1 MTVKLPDDCGII
13 SERIFEASKKLI
25 EYNYWD
31 NIEEHELSAWINNFL
46 SEEEKY
52 FAAVLLNSLI
62 YRNSSAIK
70 TFGAQLFHIIIP
82 NYLEEKGIYEIESI
96 DSWLRLLNQ
105 SGSRGVLPF
114 RFTTVEAIDNKP
126 AKSGATIFRELKR
139 HFFDS
144 DLGVGCQSLS
154 QMVKNPKINTLIIFD
169 DVIGTGEQF
178 ETFVKKYNVNQLGY
192 NILYCPL
199 AAHKSGIERIQK
211 SYPNIDIKPI
221 EILTE
226 LHSLFSAKNKLLEIG
241 NATQHI
247 EFLSFFK
254 TLCDNRQFKIDSD
267 NYLGKGELA
276 LTYLFKDST
285 PNNNI
290 SAIWYGDENWTR
302 LAKR

>member
-1 MTVKLPDDCGII
+1 MTVKLPNDCGII

-31 NIEEHELSAWINNFL
+31 SIEEHVLSAWINNFS
-46 SEEEKY
+46 SEAEKY

-62 YRNSSAIK
+62 YRNSSAIR

-96 DSWLRLLNQ
+96 ESWLQLLNQ
-105 SGSRGVLPF
+105 SGSRAVLPF

-154 QMVKNPKINTLIIFD
+154 NMVNNPKINTLIIFD

-178 ETFVKKYNVNQLGY
+178 ETFVKKYNVDQLGY
-192 NILYCPL
+192 NVLYCPL
-199 AAHKSGIERIQK
+199 AAHQSGIERINK
-211 SYPNIDIKPI
+211 SYPSIDIKPI
-221 EILTE
+221 EILTKR
-226 LHSLFSAKNKLLEIG
+226 HSLFSAENKLFEID
-241 NATQHI
+241 NVTHHI
-247 EFLSFFK
+247 EFQSFFK
-254 TLCDNRQFKIDSD
+254 KLCDNRQFKIASSE
-267 NYLGKGELA
+267 YLGKGELA

-290 SAIWYGDENWTR
+290 SAIWYGDENWTK